1 MPWKRKGKCVFK
13 ITKSGGQG
21 KKQGCSK
28 SVAKAKKYVK
38 ALYATADDVAEST
51 QKQGF
56 ILDAVNEV
64 VSSLPFGHKN
74 RNSTFAKQILQKVFE
89 ELRYNNQIS
98 YEEVLTLTK
107 KLSGGIEL
115 L

>member
-1 MPWKRKGKCVFK
+1 MPYIRVGKCVHK
-13 ITKSGGQG
+13 KTKSGKRG
-21 KKQGCSK
+21 KRKGCSK

-38 ALYATADDVAEST
+38 ALYASANDIAESD
-51 QKQGF
+51 QKQNF

-64 VSSLPFGHKN
+64 VSSLPIGHKN
-74 RNSTFAKQILQKVFE
+74 RNSAFAKQFLQKVFE
-89 ELRYNNQIS
+89 KLQYNNQIS

>member
-1 MPWKRKGKCVFK
+1 MPYIRIGKCVHK
-13 ITKSGGQG
+13 KTKSGKRG

-28 SVAKAKKYVK
+28 SVAKAKKYIK
-38 ALYATADDVAEST
+38 KLYFLKESEE
-51 QKQGF
+51 KQNF

-64 VSSLPFGHKN
+64 VSSLPLGHKN
-74 RNSTFAKQILQKVFE
+74 RNSSFAKQILQKVFE
-89 ELRYNNQIS
+89 ELQYNNQIS

>member
-1 MPWKRKGKCVFK
+1 MPYIRVGKCVHK
-13 ITKSGGQG
+13 KTKSGKRG
-21 KKQGCSK
+21 KRKGCSK

-38 ALYATADDVAEST
+38 KLYSLKESEE
-51 QKQGF
+51 KQNF

-64 VSSLPFGHKN
+64 VSSLPIGHKN
-74 RNSTFAKQILQKVFE
+74 RNSAFAKQILQKVFE
-89 ELRYNNQIS
+89 ELQYNNQIS

>member
-38 ALYATADDVAEST
+38 ALYANADDVAEST
-51 QKQGF
+51 KKQDF

-64 VSSLPFGHKN
+64 VSSLPLGHKN

-89 ELRYNNQIS
+89 ELQYNSQIS
-98 YEEVLTLTK
+98 YEEVLKLTK

>member
-13 ITKSGGQG
+13 ITKSGKQG

-38 ALYATADDVAEST
+38 ALYANADDVAEST
-51 QKQGF
+51 KKQDF

-64 VSSLPFGHKN
+64 VSSLPLGHKN
-74 RNSTFAKQILQKVFE
+74 RNSAFAKQILQKVFE
-89 ELRYNNQIS
+89 ELEYSNQIS

>member
-1 MPWKRKGKCVFK
+1 MPYIRIGKCVHK
-13 ITKSGGQG
+13 KTKSGKRGE
-21 KKQGCSK
+21 KQGCSK
-28 SVAKAKKYVK
+28 SVAKAKKYLK
-38 ALYATADDVAEST
+38 ALYANADDVAESN
-51 QKQGF
+51 QKQDF

-64 VSSLPFGHKN
+64 VSSLPLGHKN
-74 RNSTFAKQILQKVFE
+74 RNSAFAKQILRKVFE
-89 ELRYNNQIS
+89 ELQYNNQIS

>member
-1 MPWKRKGKCVFK
+1 MPYIRVGKCVHK
-13 ITKSGGQG
+13 KTKSGKRG
-21 KKQGCSK
+21 KRKGCSK
-28 SVAKAKKYVK
+28 SIAKAKKYIK
-38 ALYATADDVAEST
+38 ALYASANDITESN
-51 QKQGF
+51 QKQNF

-64 VSSLPFGHKN
+64 VSSLPIGHKN
-74 RNSTFAKQILQKVFE
+74 RNSAFAKQILQKVFE
-89 ELRYNNQIS
+89 ELQYNNQIS